1 MRVQKR
7 QITVMIMLHAPI
19 QREALLVYV
28 NQALAGTV
36 FNVKVRV
43 CVIQD
48 TQEMELFV
56 QVSCC
61 I

>member
-1 MRVQKR
+1 M
-7 QITVMIMLHAPI
+7 MIMLYAPI
-19 QREALLVYV
+19 QKEALLVYV

-48 TQEMELFV
+48 TQEMEQFV
-56 QVSCC
+56 QVSRCM
-61 I
+61 

>member
-1 MRVQKR
+1 M
-7 QITVMIMLHAPI
+7 TVMIMLRVLI
-19 QREALLVYV
+19 QKAALLVYV
-28 NQALAGTV
+28 NQALVGTV

-61 I
+61 M

>member
-1 MRVQKR
+1 
-7 QITVMIMLHAPI
+7 MLHVPI
-19 QREALLVYV
+19 QMEALLVYV
-28 NQALAGTV
+28 NQALAETV

-61 I
+61 M